1 MDNWKGLF
9 HSEAL
14 WSQAGTNRRSCPV
27 PYWDMLRRYGRAGSA
42 SRT

>member
-14 WSQAGTNRRSCPV
+14 WS
-27 PYWDMLRRYGRAGSA
+27 
-42 SRT
+42 